1 MRGRAAPPHPTIYRV
16 PPPPPRANT
25 NNTCI
30 GSVNV
35 NFDIWAVKKLAGTL
49 VISLNYENKVT
60 VKEFPLVKVQNNA
73 KIISLLCGDF
83 IGSEMV
89 GWQGDQIPDGRVP
102 QLTYRSEF
110 AIVLV
115 CTEEYLR
122 DIPPEGYGYLLPWP
136 KHLMLEKLPDRS
148 WIKGREKITNYYE
161 GNSIKVT
168 SVTSNRGAC
177 LRRISC

>member
-1 MRGRAAPPHPTIYRV
+1 MRGRAAPPHPTIFRV
-16 PPPPPRANT
+16 PLPPPPRGNT

-60 VKEFPLVKVQNNA
+60 VKEFSLMKVQNNA

-102 QLTYRSEF
+102 QLTYRSEYC
-110 AIVLV
+110 ASL
-115 CTEEYLR
+115 Y
-122 DIPPEGYGYLLPWP
+122 W
-136 KHLMLEKLPDRS
+136 
-148 WIKGREKITNYYE
+148 
-161 GNSIKVT
+161 
-168 SVTSNRGAC
+168 
-177 LRRISC
+177 RILTRHPAWRIRVFIALTKTLDAWEATW